1 MLWLTD
7 YGDDH
12 DNQDDLKHLLERDRD
27 RNDHGN
33 QDDHKDPQERELLWL
48 ADEDMDDDNG

>member
-1 MLWLTD
+1 MIVMIMIV
-7 YGDDH
+7 
-12 DNQDDLKHLLERDRD
+12 ERDRD

-48 ADEDMDDDNG
+48 ADEDMDGE

>member
-1 MLWLTD
+1 MIVMIMIV
-7 YGDDH
+7 
-12 DNQDDLKHLLERDRD
+12 ERDRD

-33 QDDHKDPQERELLWL
+33 QDDLDDHQERELLWL